1 LTNPSHYLIDYHRHI
16 THLRIGFPSR
26 SCQLVPFSDHKNLK
40 DPHINSYTCKTWPL
54 AVRRVAGEV
63 VDEVRPEEVEQ
74 EVAAAVEE
82 VRITPK
88 ALRI

>member
-1 LTNPSHYLIDYHRHI
+1 
-16 THLRIGFPSR
+16 
-26 SCQLVPFSDHKNLK
+26 
-40 DPHINSYTCKTWPL
+40 L

-63 VDEVRPEEVEQ
+63 VDEVRLEEVEQ